1 MKTREEIDAKR
12 TEYRSLFDASREEIR
27 AAERNG
33 EEIFVEAEQA
43 RQSFRL
49 GFIAALEWV
58 HQGFGVIDL

>member
-1 MKTREEIDAKR
+1 MKTKEEIEAKR
-12 TEYRSLFDASREEIR
+12 AEYQSLFEATQEEIR
-27 AAERNG
+27 TAEWHGDDRLV
-33 EEIFVEAEQA
+33 EIEQA

>member
-1 MKTREEIDAKR
+1 MKTKEEIEAKR
-12 TEYRSLFDASREEIR
+12 TEYQSLFEASRDEIR
-27 AAERNG
+27 TAEWNG
-33 EEIFVEAEQA
+33 DDRLVKVEQA